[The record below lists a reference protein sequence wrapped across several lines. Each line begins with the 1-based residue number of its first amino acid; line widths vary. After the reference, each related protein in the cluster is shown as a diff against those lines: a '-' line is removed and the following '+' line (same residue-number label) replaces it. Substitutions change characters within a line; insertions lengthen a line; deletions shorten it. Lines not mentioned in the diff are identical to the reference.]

1 MADRL
6 GAEQTLKND
15 PTSRDIRVSRF
26 FSGWSCRAGMADCR
40 AKNRVSR
47 PLRKFLRRSLDNV
60 ERSVMSQTANSQ
72 PPQIK
77 SRIGAILRATSGNF
91 LEQFDFFLFGF
102 YASYIAKA
110 FFPSENETAALLN
123 TFGVFW
129 LGALMRPVGAIVLGA
144 YIDRIGRRLGLIV
157 TLAIMAAGT
166 VIITICPTYASI
178 GVAAP
183 VIVLIGRLLQG
194 FSAGVELGGV
204 SVYLSE
210 IATPGNKG
218 FYTSFQSSSQ
228 QVAIFVAAIIGY
240 ALNEL
245 VTGDSFAFL
254 AGIEFAKWR
263 IPFFIG
269 CLIIPFIFFLRR
281 TLEETPEF
289 LAMKKHPST
298 SEVFSSAAVTGKI
311 IVLGM
316 MMAVLTTTTF
326 YFVTVYTPTFGKSVL
341 KLSSQDALLVTLL
354 VAVTNFIWNPVG
366 GAVSYRLGRKPV
378 LLAIACLSLVT
389 AYPALHWL
397 VAAPTF
403 GKMLAVEMMFSFYFG
418 VYSGTMLGALV
429 EVVPAHVRTTC
440 FSLAFALAAGLF
452 GTFTP
457 FASTWLIDHTGD
469 KASPGFW
476 LMCAATLG
484 IVAALV
490 IYRGGKTIATRDVV
504 PA

>member
-1 MADRL
+1 
-6 GAEQTLKND
+6 
-15 PTSRDIRVSRF
+15 
-26 FSGWSCRAGMADCR
+26 
-40 AKNRVSR
+40 
-47 PLRKFLRRSLDNV
+47 
-60 ERSVMSQTANSQ
+60 MSQSPGA
-72 PPQIK
+72 PPVQLK
-77 SRIGAILRATSGNF
+77 SRIGAILRSTSGNF

-102 YASYIAKA
+102 YAPYIAKA
-110 FFPSENETAALLN
+110 FFPSDNETASLLN

-144 YIDRIGRRLGLIV
+144 YIDRIGRRKGLIV
-157 TLAIMAAGT
+157 TLTIMAMGT
-166 VIITICPTYASI
+166 VTIALCPDYARI

-183 VIVLIGRLLQG
+183 IIVLIGRLLQG

-204 SVYLSE
+204 SVYLAE
-210 IATPGNKG
+210 IATPGNRG

-240 ALNEL
+240 VLNQY
-245 VTGDSFAFL
+245 VTSDTIGLFGGL
-254 AGIEFAKWR
+254 EFAKWR

-298 SEVFSSAAVTGKI
+298 AEVFRSAAVNWRI
-311 IVLGM
+311 VVLGM
-316 MMAVLTTTTF
+316 MVAVLTTTTF
-326 YFVTVYTPTFGKSVL
+326 YFITVYTPTFGRNVL

-366 GAVSYRLGRKPV
+366 GAVSDRLGRKPV

-389 AYPALHWL
+389 AYPALNWL
-397 VAAPTF
+397 VTAPTF
-403 GKMLAVEMMFSFYFG
+403 AKMLAVQMMFSFYFG

-429 EVVPAHVRTTC
+429 EVVPRHVRTTC
-440 FSLAFALAAGLF
+440 FSMAFALAAGLF

-457 FASTWLIDHTGD
+457 FAATWLIDHTGD
-469 KASPGFW
+469 KASPGLW
-476 LMCAATLG
+476 LMCAAALG
-484 IVAALV
+484 IFAALT
-490 IYRGGKTIATRDVV
+490 IYRRGSAASTQEAVAT
-504 PA
+504 

>member
-1 MADRL
+1 
-6 GAEQTLKND
+6 
-15 PTSRDIRVSRF
+15 
-26 FSGWSCRAGMADCR
+26 
-40 AKNRVSR
+40 
-47 PLRKFLRRSLDNV
+47 
-60 ERSVMSQTANSQ
+60 MSQTSA
-72 PPQIK
+72 PQIK
-77 SRIGAILRATSGNF
+77 SRVGAILRATSGNF

-102 YASYIAKA
+102 YASAIAKA

-157 TLAIMAAGT
+157 TLAIMAVGT
-166 VIITICPTYASI
+166 VVIAICPTYATI

-210 IATPGNKG
+210 ISTPGNRG

-228 QVAIFVAAIIGY
+228 QVAIFVAALIGFGLSEIMP
-240 ALNEL
+240 AAT
-245 VTGDSFAFL
+245 VAAWG
-254 AGIEFAKWR
+254 WR

-269 CLIIPFIFFLRR
+269 CLIIPFIFVLRR
-281 TLEETPEF
+281 TLEETPVF
-289 LAMKKHPST
+289 LAMKKHPSAK
-298 SEVFSSAAVTGKI
+298 EVFASAAANWR
-311 IVLGM
+311 IVLLGM
-316 MMAVLTTTTF
+316 MMAAMTTVTF

-341 KLSSQDALLVTLL
+341 KLSTADSLLVTLM
-354 VAVTNFIWNPVG
+354 VAVTNFFWNPVG
-366 GAVSYRLGRKPV
+366 GALSDRVGRKPV
-378 LLAIACLSLVT
+378 LLTIAALSFVT
-389 AYPALHWL
+389 AYPTLHWL
-397 VAAPTF
+397 TAAPTF
-403 GKMLAVEMMFSFYFG
+403 GKMLAVELMFSFYFG

-429 EVVPAHVRTTC
+429 EIVPAHVRTTC
-440 FSLAFALAAGLF
+440 FSLAFALAAALF

-457 FASTWLIDHTGD
+457 FAATKLIEMTGD

-476 LMCAATLG
+476 LMCAAASG
-484 IVAALV
+484 IIAALV
-490 IYRGGKTIATRDVV
+490 IYRRGAAEAREAI

>member
-1 MADRL
+1 
-6 GAEQTLKND
+6 
-15 PTSRDIRVSRF
+15 
-26 FSGWSCRAGMADCR
+26 
-40 AKNRVSR
+40 
-47 PLRKFLRRSLDNV
+47 
-60 ERSVMSQTANSQ
+60 MSQTGNSET
-72 PPQIK
+72 PQIK

-144 YIDRIGRRLGLIV
+144 YIDRIGRRKGLIV
-157 TLAIMAAGT
+157 TLTIMALGT
-166 VIITICPTYASI
+166 VTIAFCPTYATI

-183 VIVLIGRLLQG
+183 AIVLIGRLLQG

-204 SVYLSE
+204 SVYLAE
-210 IATPGNKG
+210 ISTPGNRG
-218 FYTSFQSSSQ
+218 FYTSFQSASQ
-228 QVAIFVAAIIGY
+228 QVAIFVAAIIGF
-240 ALNEL
+240 ALSEAMPAAT
-245 VTGDSFAFL
+245 VAAWG
-254 AGIEFAKWR
+254 WR

-281 TLEETPEF
+281 TLEETPAF

-298 SEVFSSAAVTGKI
+298 SEVFSSAAVNWKI

-326 YFVTVYTPTFGKSVL
+326 YFVTVYTPTFGKTVL
-341 KLSSQDALLVTLL
+341 KLSTQEALIVTLM
-354 VAVTNFIWNPVG
+354 VAVMNFIWNPVG
-366 GAVSYRLGRKPV
+366 GAVSDRIGRKPV
-378 LLAIACLSLVT
+378 LLTIACLSLVT
-389 AYPALHWL
+389 AYPALSWL

-457 FASTWLIDHTGD
+457 FAATWLIEHTGD
-469 KASPGFW
+469 KAAPGYW
-476 LMCAATLG
+476 LMCAAALG

>member
-1 MADRL
+1 
-6 GAEQTLKND
+6 
-15 PTSRDIRVSRF
+15 
-26 FSGWSCRAGMADCR
+26 
-40 AKNRVSR
+40 
-47 PLRKFLRRSLDNV
+47 
-60 ERSVMSQTANSQ
+60 MSQPGSSET
-72 PPQIK
+72 PQIK

-102 YASYIAKA
+102 YAPYIAKA

-166 VIITICPTYASI
+166 VVITICPTYATI

-210 IATPGNKG
+210 IATPGNRG

-240 ALNEL
+240 VLNESMPAS
-245 VTGDSFAFL
+245 TIAAWG
-254 AGIEFAKWR
+254 WR
-263 IPFFIG
+263 IPFFVG
-269 CLIIPFIFFLRR
+269 CLIIPVIFVLRR

-289 LAMKKHPST
+289 LAMKKHPTT
-298 SEVFSSAAVTGKI
+298 SEVFASAAVNWRI
-311 IVLGM
+311 ILLGM
-316 MMAVLTTTTF
+316 MLAAMTTVTF
-326 YFVTVYTPTFGKSVL
+326 YFVTVFTPSFGKEL
-341 KLSSQDALLVTLL
+341 HLPAQDALLVTLL

-366 GAVSYRLGRKPV
+366 GALSDRVGRKPV
-378 LLAIACLSLVT
+378 LMAIAGLSFVT
-389 AYPALHWL
+389 AYPALLWL
-397 VAAPTF
+397 TATPTF
-403 GKMLAVEMMFSFYFG
+403 GKLLVVGMMFSLYFG

-429 EVVPAHVRTTC
+429 EIVPKHVRTTC
-440 FSLAFALAAGLF
+440 FSLAFALAAALF

-457 FASTWLIDHTGD
+457 FAALKLTAITGD

-476 LMCAATLG
+476 LMCAAASG
-484 IVAALV
+484 FIAAVV
-490 IYRGGKTIATRDVV
+490 IYRSGAVEAREQAV
-504 PA
+504 AAQQA

>member
-1 MADRL
+1 
-6 GAEQTLKND
+6 
-15 PTSRDIRVSRF
+15 
-26 FSGWSCRAGMADCR
+26 
-40 AKNRVSR
+40 
-47 PLRKFLRRSLDNV
+47 
-60 ERSVMSQTANSQ
+60 MSQVSTSQ
-72 PPQIK
+72 LPQIK
-77 SRIGAILRATSGNF
+77 SRVGAILRATSGNF

-102 YASYIAKA
+102 YASAIAKA
-110 FFPSENETAALLN
+110 FFPAENDAAALLN

-144 YIDRIGRRLGLIV
+144 YIDKIGRRLGLIV
-157 TLAIMAAGT
+157 TLGIMAIGT
-166 VIITICPTYASI
+166 VVIAFCPTYASI

-183 VIVLIGRLLQG
+183 IIVLAGRLLQG

-210 IATPGNKG
+210 IATPGNRG

-228 QVAIFVAAIIGY
+228 QVAIFVAALLGFG
-240 ALNEL
+240 LSEL
-245 VTGDSFAFL
+245 MPAATVAEWG
-254 AGIEFAKWR
+254 WR

-269 CLIIPFIFFLRR
+269 CLIIPFIFVLRR
-281 TLEETPEF
+281 TLEETPAF
-289 LAMKKHPST
+289 LSMKKHPT
-298 SEVFSSAAVTGKI
+298 TAEVFASAAANWR
-311 IVLGM
+311 IVLLGM
-316 MMAVLTTTTF
+316 LMATLTTVTF
-326 YFVTVYTPTFGKSVL
+326 YFVTVYTPTFGKTVL
-341 KLSSQDALLVTLL
+341 KLTTQDSLLVTLMI
-354 VAVTNFIWNPVG
+354 AVTNFIWNPVG
-366 GAVSYRLGRKPV
+366 GALSDRIGRKPV
-378 LLAIACLSLVT
+378 LLTIAILSLVT

-397 VAAPTF
+397 TNAPTF

-457 FASTWLIDHTGD
+457 FASTWLIQHTGD
-469 KASPGFW
+469 KASPGYW
-476 LMCAATLG
+476 LMCAAACG
-484 IVAALV
+484 IVAALA